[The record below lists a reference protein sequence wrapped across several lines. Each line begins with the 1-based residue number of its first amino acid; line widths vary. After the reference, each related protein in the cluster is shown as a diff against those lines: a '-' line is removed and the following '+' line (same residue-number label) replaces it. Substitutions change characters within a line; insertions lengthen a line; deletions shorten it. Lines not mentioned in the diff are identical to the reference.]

1 MNPAAI
7 IVVFVIWWWVA
18 FLAVLP
24 MGVKSRW
31 EGDDDGVDGADP
43 GAPDDPQLKK
53 KALRATIIAAG
64 LTIVTSAVIM
74 SGLVTIRD

>member
-53 KALRATIIAAG
+53 KVLRATMIAAG
-64 LTIVTSAVIM
+64 LTVVTSALIM
-74 SGLVTIRD
+74 SGLISFRE

>member
-1 MNPAAI
+1 MNIPAV
-7 IVVFVIWWWVA
+7 IVIFIIWWWVG

-31 EGDDDGVDGADP
+31 ESADDGVKGADP

-53 KALRATIIAAG
+53 KAIRATVIAVVMTV
-64 LTIVTSAVIM
+64 LTAAVII
-74 SGLVTIRD
+74 SGVINFRE

>member
-1 MNPAAI
+1 MNVPAV
-7 IVVFVIWWWVA
+7 IVIFIMWWWVA

-31 EGDDDGVDGADP
+31 EADDDGVKGADP
-43 GAPDDPQLKK
+43 GAPNDPQLKK

-64 LTIVTSAVIM
+64 LTAITAAIII
-74 SGLVTIRD
+74 SGVFNFRE